1 MDYESIAKKI
11 LQRVGGKE
19 NVISLVHCMTR
30 LRFTL
35 KDEYL
40 VDDEAVKKIKGV
52 MGVMKKAGQYQIIIG
67 NDVANVFAELNK
79 LGNFSSESSK
89 KAPEKQ
95 EKQNVFSMLM
105 DTISGIMA
113 PVIPAIIGAAMIKVL
128 LTLLPMIGVLSTKSN
143 TYNLLSVMGDGAF
156 FFMPVLIA
164 MSASKKFGTN
174 LYYAASIAL
183 IMLHPNFISL
193 MSNANNAGETIKFL
207 KFIPVT
213 YANYSYSVIPIILAV
228 WSLKYV
234 ERLVDK
240 ITPVVTKNFLKP
252 MLVVLIEA
260 PIVLIVLGPLGAIC
274 GNVLSTVV
282 YAIHDKLGFIAI
294 GLVAG
299 VYPFVVMAGMHH
311 AFTPIKLGMI
321 ATTGFENF
329 ICIGELCSNMAQG
342 AASLAVAV
350 KSKNKDFK
358 QIAGS
363 SAFSALFAGITEPAL
378 YGVTLRLKRPML
390 GACIG
395 AAVGGLFGGFF
406 QLKCF
411 GIATPAIVTIVQY
424 VEKGRPQSLLFAAL
438 TILLTVVVS
447 FIATMII
454 GFEDIVDEDD
464 ELDMLETESKEV
476 VAAMENAINITSPAE
491 GKAIPLSEVTD
502 ATFAQ
507 EILGKGAAI
516 VPEKGVIYAPFDGKI
531 DVMFETGHAVGIVG
545 DNGIELLVHI
555 GIDTVN
561 LEGKYFTPKKVTGD
575 SVKKGDILIEFDIKK
590 IKEAGYDV
598 TTPVI
603 ISNTEQYV
611 NVEITVTGEVTK
623 ESNLIRVQ

>member
-1 MDYESIAKKI
+1 MDYESTAKKI
-11 LQRVGGKE
+11 LQRVGGKD
-19 NVISLVHCMTR
+19 NVLNLVHCMTR

-35 KDEYL
+35 KDESI
-40 VDDEAVKKIKGV
+40 VDDEAVKKTKGV
-52 MGVMKKAGQYQIIIG
+52 MGVMKKGGQYQIIIG
-67 NDVANVFAELNK
+67 NDVANVYAELNK
-79 LGNFSSESSK
+79 LGNFSN
-89 KAPEKQ
+89 KAPQKTSEKK

-128 LTLLPMIGVLSTKSN
+128 LTLLPMIHVLDTSGN

-164 MSASKKFGTN
+164 ISAAKKFGTN
-174 LYYAASIAL
+174 TYYAASIAL
-183 IMLHPNFISL
+183 IMLHPNFISM
-193 MSNANNAGETIKFL
+193 MSAANEAEETIRFL
-207 KFIPVT
+207 GFLPVT
-213 YANYSYSVIPIILAV
+213 YASYAYSVIPIILAV

-234 ERLVDK
+234 EKLADK

-260 PIVLIVLGPLGAIC
+260 PIALIVLGPLGAIC
-274 GNVLSTVV
+274 GNVLSDIV
-282 YAIHDKLGFIAI
+282 YAVHDRLGFIAI
-294 GLVAG
+294 GIVAG
-299 VYPFVVMAGMHH
+299 IYPFVVMAGMHH
-311 AFTPIKLGMI
+311 AFTPIKLGVI

-342 AASLAVAV
+342 AASLAVSV

-406 QLKCF
+406 QMKCF

-424 VEKGRPQSLLFAAL
+424 VEEDRAASLLIAAA
-438 TILLTVVVS
+438 TILLTVVVT

-454 GFEDIVDEDD
+454 GFEDIVDEDED
-464 ELDMLETESKEV
+464 ETPASDVSIESKEE
-476 VAAMENAINITSPAE
+476 ADITVPSPLS
-491 GKAIPLSEVTD
+491 GKAVPLSEVKD
-502 ATFAQ
+502 ATFSQ

-516 VPEKGVIYAPFDGKI
+516 IPDKGVVYAPFDGKI
-531 DVMFETGHAVGIVG
+531 DVMFETGHALGLTA
-545 DNGIELLVHI
+545 DNGVELLIHV
-555 GIDTVN
+555 GMDTVN
-561 LEGKYFTPKKVTGD
+561 LEGKYFYPKKATGD
-575 SVKKGDILIEFDIKK
+575 TIKKGDILLEFDMDGI
-590 IKEAGYDV
+590 INAGYDI
-598 TTPVI
+598 TTPVVV
-603 ISNTEQYV
+603 SNTEKYTDIV
-611 NVEITVTGEVTK
+611 SLK
-623 ESNLIRVQ
+623 EGKTAMLEDLVKIR